1 MKYRNVHMVEMT
13 IEPESGR
20 QLGERLS
27 VSAAGAPGEVG
38 TGGGLTIAVGEK
50 PPDERAAEALLARV
64 REYMSPAEIEQVQ
77 HALRLA
83 QERCRGVRGKRALPP
98 LEHALGVALILAEMR
113 IDAIGVAAGLIFEAV
128 DAELLSLEHVA
139 EELGQPVA
147 RVVSSMLRLNILERK
162 KQVGAQLLPAGRSE
176 VESSRESRKRR
187 NRDALQHQ
195 QAETVRKMFLAMSD
209 DPRVVL
215 LKLAYRL
222 HAMRMLRDPV
232 FQYDPQ
238 ERLTM
243 ARETREIYAPLA
255 GRLGMSRVECE
266 LEDLA
271 FEILQ
276 PLQYAWVRDQMEA
289 EKKQWGAYVEKVCE
303 ILRREMAAI
312 GLKHVEVSGRIK
324 HLYSF
329 YKKILR
335 AAGLPTQPS
344 LLGAESLEDL
354 KRGLDLNQI
363 HDVIAFRI
371 LVETT
376 QDCYLALGHVHSLW
390 KPKEGRIKDYIANPK
405 PNGYQA
411 LHTTV
416 FCVDEQLVEIQI
428 RTFEMHQIA
437 EYGVAMHWHYK
448 DVGDHASPSAKE
460 LLTWLRQLAEWQRE
474 LRASQSGE
482 PEPPETSRS
491 DPFSEQI
498 FVFTPKGEVKDLPVG
513 STPIDFA
520 YRIHSEIGNHCAG
533 ARIITEMGAGE
544 SERLVAR
551 MVPLDYELKN
561 GEIVDITT
569 SRTAHPSRDWLNFAR
584 TATARSHIRRYLKA
598 HERDINIQIGRERLD
613 RELKALGV
621 RGLEVL
627 TEDLQDRLLEEYNAQ
642 REQREPRLASF
653 EDLLAAIGSDKIRQ
667 HWVAVR
673 LGEYLQIR
681 DRDGRERENGAHQEE
696 EPLLPTSAT
705 KEAPAVNLCVD
716 GVTGLLTRL
725 ANCCCPLPGDPI
737 VGFISRGRGVIVH
750 RADCP
755 NIARYREHS
764 SERLITVS
772 WAGVEQSHYL
782 APIVVT
788 ARDRP
793 GLMRDI
799 AGAIAELGINMAA
812 LSTHTNGSRELAVV
826 NATLEIENLE
836 QLQRVIARL
845 ERVKDVL
852 QVGRDLKRTRRRQG

>member
-13 IEPESGR
+13 IEHESDR
-20 QLGERLS
+20 QLGERSS
-27 VSAAGAPGEVG
+27 VFAAGTRGEAEA
-38 TGGGLTIAVGEK
+38 GGGLTTAVGEK
-50 PPDERAAEALLARV
+50 PPDERVAEVLLARV
-64 REYMSPAEIEQVQ
+64 QEYMSPTEIEQVQ
-77 HALRLA
+77 RALRLA
-83 QERCRGVRGKRALPP
+83 QEHCRGVRGKRALPP

-128 DAELLSLEHVA
+128 DAELLSLERVT
-139 EELGQPVA
+139 EELGRAVA
-147 RVVSSMLRLNILERK
+147 RVVNSMLRLNILERK

-222 HAMRMLRDPV
+222 HAMRMLRDPA

-276 PLQYAWVRDQMEA
+276 PAQYAWVRDQMEA

-303 ILRREMAAI
+303 ILRREMASI
-312 GLKHVEVSGRIK
+312 GLKRVEVSGRIK
-324 HLYSF
+324 HLFSF

-344 LLGAESLEDL
+344 LLGTESLEDL

-376 QDCYLALGHVHSLW
+376 QDCYLALGHIHSLW

-416 FCVDEQLVEIQI
+416 FCLDDQLVEIQI

-482 PEPPETSRS
+482 PELPETSRN

-533 ARIITEMGAGE
+533 ARIITEIGDGE
-544 SERLVAR
+544 GERLVAR

-621 RGLEVL
+621 RGLEAL

-642 REQREPRLASF
+642 REQREPRLSSF
-653 EDLLAAIGSDKIRQ
+653 EDLLAAIGSDKVRQ

-673 LGEYLQIR
+673 LGEYLQV
-681 DRDGRERENGAHQEE
+681 RERERENRENGAHQEE
-696 EPLLPTSAT
+696 EPLLAASSS
-705 KEAPAVNLCVD
+705 KEAPAVSLCVD

-725 ANCCCPLPGDPI
+725 ANCCCPLPGDAI

-755 NIARYREHS
+755 NIARYREHNG
-764 SERLITVS
+764 ERLITVS

-782 APIVVT
+782 APIVMT

-799 AGAIAELGINMAA
+799 ASAIAELGINMAA
-812 LSTHTNGSRELAVV
+812 LSTRTHGSRELAVI
-826 NATLEIENLE
+826 NATLEIESLE

-852 QVGRDLKRTRRRQG
+852 QVGRDLKRNRRR